1 MLRQIITLLFLTML
15 TTGVLRAQSSV
26 TAQAFAEVIEA
37 LTAQETQQLNFGR
50 FSPETNGGQIVVTP
64 DGTRSANGTVVLAS
78 GPHNPGLFTV
88 TGAPLANFTIQLP
101 PGPALLMHQGSS
113 KTMIVDQWT
122 SDPPAT
128 TETSTQ
134 SNGSQQVSV
143 GATLIVGNMQDNPV
157 GIYTGSFQL
166 TFAYN

>member
-1 MLRQIITLLFLTML
+1 MLRRIITLMFLTML
-15 TTGVLRAQSSV
+15 TSGVLRAQANV

-50 FSPETNGGQIVVTP
+50 FSPETNGGQIVLSP
-64 DGTRSANGTVVLAS
+64 DGTRFANGTVVLAS
-78 GPHNPGLFTV
+78 GPHNPGLFTI
-88 TGAPLANFTIQLP
+88 TGAPLANFMIQLP
-101 PGPALLMHQGSS
+101 PGPAVLVHQGSS
-113 KTMIVDQWT
+113 KTMVVDQWT
-122 SDPPAT
+122 SVPPAT

-134 SNGSQQVSV
+134 SNGSQQVSI

-157 GIYTGSFQL
+157 GVYTGSFQV